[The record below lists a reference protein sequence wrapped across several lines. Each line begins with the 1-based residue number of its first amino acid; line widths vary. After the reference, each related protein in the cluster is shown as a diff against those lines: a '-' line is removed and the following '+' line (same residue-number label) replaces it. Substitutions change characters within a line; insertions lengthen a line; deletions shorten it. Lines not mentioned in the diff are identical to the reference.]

1 MKRGGEKKKN
11 ITRSLDIFISV
22 ITIFEACPPRY
33 LETWRR
39 KGRRRAIKI
48 TRLFVDIQRI
58 ASPWKVNFRGDVYR
72 EILIASA
79 HPFFPDRAN
88 RAENIE
94 S

>member
-22 ITIFEACPPRY
+22 ITIFEAYPPGY
-33 LETWRR
+33 LETW
-39 KGRRRAIKI
+39 RRRAIKI